1 MDIPILARTRA
12 ECAARLEELSGDLLI
27 GDPEERKATA
37 LARIAARAAY
47 RRAEEEFQRA
57 GALLS
62 EEELAAVRG
71 AKREERAA

>member
-1 MDIPILARTRA
+1 MDIPTLARTRA
-12 ECAARLEELSGDLLI
+12 ECAARLESLSGDLLI

-57 GALLS
+57 VSTLTTD
-62 EEELAAVRG
+62 ELALALG
-71 AKREERAA
+71 AKREGRAA